1 MPRQLT
7 NDQRI
12 KLLDAV
18 LDLLEIGAAATTQID
33 WDNKIIVFLR
43 SNVAVVSQLID
54 WLFSNSGQTPAFA
67 ENAPVLL
74 AVKDAGID
82 EEEFLHFLPRLQHA
96 LGIAR
101 DGDLD
106 PAIVTAMV
114 QDAKIKTA
122 VLDMVVEDGKIV
134 SAARATKEPEQDA
147 PVVKALET
155 RGFSF
160 GSLLQY
166 LPLLLQILKALR
178 PQGSS

>member
-33 WDNKIIVFLR
+33 WDDKIIVFLR
-43 SNVAVVSQLID
+43 GNVVVISQLID
-54 WLFSNSGQTPAFA
+54 WLFSNSGQVVQFA
-67 ENAPVLL
+67 ENSPVLL

-82 EEEFLHFLPRLQHA
+82 EDEFLKFLPRLQHA

-101 DGDLD
+101 DGDLNPD
-106 PAIVTAMV
+106 IVLAMK
-114 QDAKIKTA
+114 QDNVVCEA
-122 VLDMVVEDGKIV
+122 VIDMVVEDGKVITT
-134 SAARATKEPEQDA
+134 ARNVKEPEADA
-147 PVVKALET
+147 PVVKSLET

-160 GSLLQY
+160 SDLLQY

-178 PQGSS
+178 PQG